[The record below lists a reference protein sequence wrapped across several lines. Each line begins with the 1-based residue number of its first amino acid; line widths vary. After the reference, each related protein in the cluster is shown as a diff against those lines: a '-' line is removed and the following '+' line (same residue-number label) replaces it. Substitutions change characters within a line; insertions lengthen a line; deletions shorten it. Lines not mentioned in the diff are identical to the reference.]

1 MKLSTKEIGINQKYF
16 EHNYK
21 MYKKKTHIISGI
33 FIFFSFRVM
42 DLSNSIINGLK
53 FYVWSESLYLLSIIL
68 FIAFLY
74 LNSKAKKHILL
85 TDFGEEEYLKWRALY
100 NFIND
105 GTLLKEKAVFDV
117 VLWEQFLVYATAF
130 GISDKVS
137 DSLEF
142 LDHSDI
148 KMPLLFA
155 ILYRTHMR
163 KLPENSPQRRL
174 LKK

>member
-1 MKLSTKEIGINQKYF
+1 MIHKNI
-16 EHNYK
+16 
-21 MYKKKTHIISGI
+21 THIISGV
-33 FIFFSFRVM
+33 FIICSFRM
-42 DLSNSIINGLK
+42 LTLSHSIINGLK
-53 FYVWSESLYLLSIIL
+53 FYVWSESVYLLSITL

-74 LNSKAKKHILL
+74 LNSKAKRHILL

-105 GTLLKEKAVFDV
+105 GTLLKEKDVFDII
-117 VLWEQFLVYATAF
+117 LWEQFLVYATAF

-142 LDHSDI
+142 FDHSDI
-148 KMPLLFA
+148 KTPLLFA